1 MKLINAS
8 IGFAGLA
15 LWLGCS
21 QGPVAPVQLGSGAAS
36 GTTGGSGSGS
46 GSTGGS
52 GLPGS
57 GVSSAGA
64 VTSGTSGAASG
75 VSVTGGTGASGA
87 ATGSGSGASSGG
99 TAGDNSVLERGKR
112 PSRDGNYVQP
122 TFTTMAATKTMPD
135 AAFNM
140 KATFKG
146 AMFSSPLY
154 LEQGPGGKG
163 IFIASST
170 TNDVTAFDDTGT
182 QVWTRNVGTP
192 GSAFS
197 VGCGGVRP
205 IGIMGTPVIDPQP
218 GADGLATIYVSA
230 AIAGAAGTVD
240 HYELHALSAKDGSER
255 TGWPAKIDKT
265 VVAKNDGLNLPF
277 DPGRHAQR
285 PALSLVSGV
294 VYVGFGGPQGD
305 CGTYRGWVMAVDTKN
320 PATVGAWTTR
330 LGGGAIW
337 SPGGF
342 ASDGNGVIV
351 TTGNYYA
358 GAPPYSAPAM
368 YGDSEG
374 IIRITGMPNAPT
386 RSDAYYPARWRML
399 DIDDQDLASSSVMLL
414 QVPGATPSTYGVT
427 GSKDG
432 HLYFVN
438 SAMLGTMGGGGEIID
453 LPLSTLNHSARI
465 SAVAYTTTSGIHIAI
480 TIDRGVMGCPA
491 MNVKLPN
498 GAAQPPADPAMAALM
513 GLTVTPG
520 APIKVT
526 PAWCTTVGGPTMN
539 DALTI
544 KNRSAS
550 PLVTTTDG
558 KSSPIVWVGGSTSQ
572 MGAGLTANELYGV
585 DGETGAILY
594 SGGNCVGIR
603 QWTTPIAVKGHIV
616 LGGDGHLCSW
626 SPQ

>member
-1 MKLINAS
+1 VN
-8 IGFAGLA
+8 
-15 LWLGCS
+15 
-21 QGPVAPVQLGSGAAS
+21 
-36 GTTGGSGSGS
+36 GSGS

-57 GVSSAGA
+57 GVSTAGA
-64 VTSGTSGAASG
+64 ETSGTSGAASG
-75 VSVTGGTGASGA
+75 VGGTGASGA

-99 TAGDNSVLERGKR
+99 AAGDNSVLERGKR

-122 TFTTMAATKTMPD
+122 TLTTMAVAKTMPD

-170 TNDVTAFDDTGT
+170 TNDVTAFDDTGA
-182 QVWTRNVGTP
+182 QVWTRNVGNAASGWP
-192 GSAFS
+192 M
-197 VGCGGVRP
+197 VKCGGVRP
-205 IGIMGTPVIDPQP
+205 IGIMGTPVIDPAP
-218 GADGLATIYVSA
+218 GPDGLATIYVSA
-230 AIAGAAGTVD
+230 AVAAAAGGTVD

-265 VVAKNDGLNLPF
+265 VVAKNDGLNVPF
-277 DPGRHAQR
+277 DPGLHAQR
-285 PALSLVSGV
+285 PALSLVNGV

-305 CGTYRGWVMAVDTKN
+305 CGLYRGWVMAVDTKN

-358 GAPPYSAPAM
+358 GAGYGAPPM
-368 YGDSEG
+368 YGDSES

-386 RSDAYYPARWRML
+386 RSDAYYPARWREL
-399 DIDDQDLASSSVMLL
+399 DTLDQDLGSSSVMLL

-438 SAMLGTMGGGGEIID
+438 SAMLGMMGGGGEIID
-453 LPLSTLNHSARI
+453 LPLSQANGHSGRI
-465 SAVAYTTTSGIHIAI
+465 SAVAYTTASGIHIAI
-480 TIDRGVMGCPA
+480 TIDRGVVPPGMTVAGVTGCPA
-491 MNVKLPN
+491 MNVKLPS
-498 GAAQPPADPAMAALM
+498 GAAQPPPDPAMAVLM

-526 PAWCTTVGGPTMN
+526 PAWCTTIGGPTMN
-539 DALTI
+539 DAGTI

-558 KSSPIVWVGGSTSQ
+558 KSSPIVWVGGSTTQ
-572 MGAGLTANELYGV
+572 AAAALTANMLYGV

>member
-1 MKLINAS
+1 
-8 IGFAGLA
+8 
-15 LWLGCS
+15 
-21 QGPVAPVQLGSGAAS
+21 
-36 GTTGGSGSGS
+36 
-46 GSTGGS
+46 
-52 GLPGS
+52 
-57 GVSSAGA
+57 
-64 VTSGTSGAASG
+64 
-75 VSVTGGTGASGA
+75 VSVTGGTGASGV
-87 ATGSGSGASSGG
+87 SSGG
-99 TAGDNSVLERGKR
+99 AAGDNSVLERGKR

-122 TFTTMAATKTMPD
+122 TLTTMAAMKMMPD
-135 AAFNM
+135 AAFNT
-140 KATFKG
+140 KAIFKG

-170 TNDVTAFDDTGT
+170 SNDVTAFDDTGAL
-182 QVWTRNVGTP
+182 VWTRNVGNAASGWP
-192 GSAFS
+192 
-197 VGCGGVRP
+197 VVKCGGVRP
-205 IGIMGTPVIDPQP
+205 IGIMGTPVIDPTP

-230 AIAGAAGTVD
+230 AIAAAANGTVD

-265 VVAKNDGLNLPF
+265 IVAKNDGLNLPF
-277 DPGRHAQR
+277 DPGLHAQR
-285 PALSLVSGV
+285 PALSLVNGV

-351 TTGNYYA
+351 TTGNYYGGA
-358 GAPPYSAPAM
+358 GYGAPPM

-399 DIDDQDLASSSVMLL
+399 DTDDQDLGSSSVMLL

-438 SAMLGTMGGGGEIID
+438 SAMLGMTGGGGEIID
-453 LPLSTLNHSARI
+453 LTLSQTNHSARI
-465 SAVAYTTTSGIHIAI
+465 SAVAYTTASGIHIAI

-491 MNVKLPN
+491 NS
-498 GAAQPPADPAMAALM
+498 AADPAMAVLM
-513 GLTVTPG
+513 GLTVAPG
-520 APIKVT
+520 TPIKVT
-526 PAWCTTVGGPTMN
+526 PAWCTTIGGPTMN
-539 DALTI
+539 DAGTI

-558 KSSPIVWVGGSTSQ
+558 KSQPIVWVAGSASQ
-572 MGAGLTANELYGV
+572 ATAALTANKLYGV

-616 LGGDGHLCSW
+616 LGGDAHLCSW